1 MENLKKELQEAQKE
15 LNEVRTEQ
23 HEAFATE
30 ILRDYKKA
38 NKRLFVIWVVTFV
51 AFIALLGYLIYLL
64 NDISYVETITDEY
77 TQEITEVET
86 ISGSTITNGGN

>member
-1 MENLKKELQEAQKE
+1 MENLKNELKDAKKELE
-15 LNEVRTEQ
+15 EVRIEQ

-30 ILRDYKKA
+30 ILRDYKRA
-38 NKRLFVIWVVTFV
+38 NKRMFIMWVITFV

-64 NDISYVETITDEY
+64 NDISYVETTTDEY
-77 TQEITEVET
+77 TQEITEVDT